1 MVIGSAS
8 FVNGK
13 YGIIPTEMGDLEI
26 DVPEE
31 GLVKSKTSLL
41 VGLMVIGLQVLAA
54 CASFTSTTAGVGINV
69 SVQQAADLRE
79 NGALMLDV
87 RTVEEWNEAHIPG
100 ASLIPL
106 DQLETRMSEVPTD
119 VPVVIY
125 CRSGNRSQN
134 ALWILRDAG
143 MTNVHNMLGGINAWI
158 GAGLATE

>member
-1 MVIGSAS
+1 
-8 FVNGK
+8 
-13 YGIIPTEMGDLEI
+13 MGDLEI

-41 VGLMVIGLQVLAA
+41 VGLMVLGMQVLAA

>member
-1 MVIGSAS
+1 M
-8 FVNGK
+8 NGK

-41 VGLMVIGLQVLAA
+41 VGLMVLGMQVLAA